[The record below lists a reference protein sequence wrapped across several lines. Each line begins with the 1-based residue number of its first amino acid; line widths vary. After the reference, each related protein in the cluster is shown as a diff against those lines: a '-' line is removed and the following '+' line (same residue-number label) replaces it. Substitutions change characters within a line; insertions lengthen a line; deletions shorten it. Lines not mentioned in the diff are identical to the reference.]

1 MKALSVVRITKVYFS
16 KLNKNVKEFDK
27 FSFFATSFN
36 TGNIQ
41 YGKQYRNNNRYN
53 FYFNNFQSIVSQRYV
68 INYFK
73 LQNDV
78 MQMLRNR
85 LQK

>member
-78 MQMLRNR
+78 MQMLRNH